1 MPLPGASVLLDQS
14 KKPHDLNVISSYLAR
29 FVSSSLPSQASGR
42 SGSLR
47 RAIGDVRSDVR
58 LTGEL
63 PACFPM
69 GQVMGPSMPT
79 CTQPRGPVISEISIS
94 ALLIVSSWDQN
105 A

>member
-1 MPLPGASVLLDQS
+1 MIRGVLMPGGSVPLPGASVLLDQS

-29 FVSSSLPSQASGR
+29 FVSSSLPSQAA
-42 SGSLR
+42 GSLR

-94 ALLIVSSWDQN
+94 ALLI
-105 A
+105 